1 MNTAISIMSIQ
12 QLFTAARTHHAWQD
26 RDVADGLLRE
36 IYDLAKWGATSANS
50 LPMRI
55 VFVKSKSAKEKLM
68 PAVAGGNVEQVR
80 AAPVTAIVAYDQKFY
95 DQLPTLFPAFDA
107 RSLFASNPSLSEQT
121 AFRNG
126 SLQGAYFILAAR
138 ALGLDTGPMSGFD
151 NAKVDQAFFELQ
163 RSLQEHTQRKEEPVV
178 ATHRHLEMFGQTKH
192 SKVEATWMIGLH
204 AEDRAPFHAQTV
216 PGQQIQ

>member
-12 QLFTAARTHHAWQD
+12 QLFTDARTHHAWQD
-26 RDVADGLLRE
+26 RDIGDGLLHE
-36 IYDLAKWGATSANS
+36 IYDLAKWGPTSANS

-55 VFVKSKSAKEKLM
+55 VFVKSNSAKEKLM
-68 PAVAGGNVEQVR
+68 PALAGSNVEQVR

-107 RSLFASNPSLSEQT
+107 RSLFASNSSLSEQT
-121 AFRNG
+121 AFRNS

-151 NAKVDQAFFELQ
+151 NAKVDQAFFENSSWKSNFLCN
-163 RSLQEHTQRKEEPVV
+163 
-178 ATHRHLEMFGQTKH
+178 
-192 SKVEATWMIGLH
+192 IGYGDAAKLH
-204 AEDRAPFHAQTV
+204 PRGPRLGFDQACIIA
-216 PGQQIQ
+216 

>member
-26 RDVADGLLRE
+26 RDIADGLLHE
-36 IYDLAKWGATSANS
+36 IYDLAKWGPTSANS

-68 PAVAGGNVEQVR
+68 PALAGSNVEQVR

-107 RSLFASNPSLSEQT
+107 RTLFASNSSLSEQT
-121 AFRNG
+121 AFRNS

-151 NAKVDQAFFELQ
+151 NAKVDQAFFENSSW
-163 RSLQEHTQRKEEPVV
+163 RSNFLCN
-178 ATHRHLEMFGQTKH
+178 
-192 SKVEATWMIGLH
+192 IGYGDAAKLH
-204 AEDRAPFHAQTV
+204 PRGPRLGFDQACIIA
-216 PGQQIQ
+216 

>member
-1 MNTAISIMSIQ
+1 MNTAISNTSIE
-12 QLFTAARTHHAWQD
+12 QLFTAARTHHAWLD
-26 RDVADGLLRE
+26 KPVDDGLLQDV
-36 IYDLAKWGATSANS
+36 YDLAKWGPTSANS

-68 PAVAGGNVEQVR
+68 PALAGSNGEQVR

-121 AFRNG
+121 AFRNS

-151 NAKVDQAFFELQ
+151 NAKVDQAFFENSSWKSNFLCN
-163 RSLQEHTQRKEEPVV
+163 
-178 ATHRHLEMFGQTKH
+178 
-192 SKVEATWMIGLH
+192 IGYGDAAKLH
-204 AEDRAPFHAQTV
+204 PRGPRLDFDQACIIA
-216 PGQQIQ
+216 

>member
-26 RDVADGLLRE
+26 RDIADGLLHE
-36 IYDLAKWGATSANS
+36 IYDLAKWGPTSANS

-55 VFVKSKSAKEKLM
+55 VFVKSNSAKEKLM
-68 PAVAGGNVEQVR
+68 PALSGSNVEQVR

-121 AFRNG
+121 AFRNS

-151 NAKVDQAFFELQ
+151 NAKVDQAFFENSSWKSNFLCN
-163 RSLQEHTQRKEEPVV
+163 
-178 ATHRHLEMFGQTKH
+178 
-192 SKVEATWMIGLH
+192 IGYGDAAKLH
-204 AEDRAPFHAQTV
+204 PRGPRLGFDQACIIA
-216 PGQQIQ
+216 